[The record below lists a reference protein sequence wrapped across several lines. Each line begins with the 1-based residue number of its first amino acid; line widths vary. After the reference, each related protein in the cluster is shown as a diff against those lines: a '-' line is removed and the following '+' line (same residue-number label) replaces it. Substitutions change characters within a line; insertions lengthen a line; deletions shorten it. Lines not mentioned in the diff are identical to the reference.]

1 MTLVK
6 QWYINFCCCFFKYY
20 TFKKNHVFKANSSI
34 EIYSA
39 YVLISNALIC
49 FKIYVFLLYVCVALI
64 IILVKCTLK
73 KKTHQKPCSLRI
85 DKSMLL
91 HTVTLSL
98 SVTQRLGGPDVLS
111 KLCCQKKKNSG
122 QKTFSKSR
130 THFAH
135 MKISIWYGQYII
147 WNLIL
152 LFFLLKKFHFCN
164 LSAWNYM

>member
-1 MTLVK
+1 MTLIK
-6 QWYINFCCCFFKYY
+6 QWYINFCCFFLNN
-20 TFKKNHVFKANSSI
+20 KKGSENSVFQVNHVFKANNSI

-49 FKIYVFLLYVCVALI
+49 FKIYVFLLYVCIALI

-91 HTVTLSL
+91 HNGILSL

-111 KLCCQKKKNSG
+111 KLCCQKKNSG
-122 QKTFSKSR
+122 KKPFLSLELTSP
-130 THFAH
+130 
-135 MKISIWYGQYII
+135 IWRFQFDMVNI
-147 WNLIL
+147 
-152 LFFLLKKFHFCN
+152 
-164 LSAWNYM
+164 